1 MKVTN
6 TTKAV
11 INYRGKVFGPN
22 AAIELR
28 DGDEKRG
35 DIARMLGDGRLSVS
49 LGAEP
54 DVKPSKGLNVD
65 QIKQALIAKGVTEF
79 DANAKKDVLAALLDA
94 Q

>member
-65 QIKQALIAKGVTEF
+65 QLKKALADKGVAF
-79 DANAKKDVLAALLDA
+79 DAAAKKDDLAALLDA